1 MIRELDEAAR
11 ALVAPRV
18 VLFHW
23 PQPLAPITP
32 IRCAA

>member
-18 VLFHW
+18 VLFDLL
-23 PQPLAPITP
+23 QPLAPITP
-32 IRCAA
+32 VRCAA